1 MKTTKEKVKAIL
13 TQYADTRD
21 SESLLSYWYYTDYCE
36 MTSQTKLIDF
46 FLRMENKGIPTIQTL
61 MRLSRQIQEQNENLR
76 GKDWEKRQRKVK
88 EVQKDLGYNVGI

>member
-13 TQYADTRD
+13 TQYADARD
-21 SESLLSYWYYTDYCE
+21 SESVLSYWYYTEFCE

-46 FLRMENKGIPTIQTL
+46 FLRMVNKGIPTIQTL
-61 MRLSRQIQEQNENLR
+61 MRLSRQVQEQNENLR

-88 EVQKDLGYNVGI
+88 EVQKDLGYNVNV